1 MKNKLMEK
9 YFLWFTLCYLV
20 LMAVIYWQM
29 VPYYSNRP
37 EETDLLT
44 PIGSVGEIVDGVVI
58 EQKFT
63 PTMENLSELKVLVAT
78 YKRDNIGIIRF
89 VVSAEDGT
97 VLSDGAMDVRS
108 LENDQLTQIPLSGK
122 IAGYCGK
129 TLTLKVFTEGSSY
142 GFAPTVYF
150 GMPGENSSSAAVE
163 AYTVNGVPQEGR
175 LCLTTAGTSPT
186 NVGSAALAVMVSV
199 YAVSL
204 LAYCLAQRKESRGKP
219 SAIGAV
225 CGMLEKYSF
234 LMRQLVGRD
243 FKTKYKRSV
252 LGVAWSFLNPFLTMA
267 VQYIIFSTLFKS
279 DTANYPVYLL
289 TGVVFF
295 SFFSEACSTGLCAI
309 TANASLIKKVYI
321 PKYVYP
327 ISKTLSSLV
336 NFGFSL
342 IPILIVMLVT
352 RTPFRPSLLLL
363 VYDVLCMLLFLLG
376 MAFLLSTMM
385 TFFQDT
391 QFLWGVAS
399 MMWMYFTPIFYTENI
414 IPASMRTVYH
424 MNPLYQFMS
433 FARVCII
440 DGVSPVPMQY
450 VYCALSGLVVFVLG
464 AAVFR
469 KHQDEFI
476 FHL

>member
-1 MKNKLMEK
+1 MKNKLMQK
-9 YFLWFTLCYLV
+9 YFRWFTACYLV

-29 VPYYSNRP
+29 VPYYSVRT
-37 EETDLLT
+37 EETDMNTPTGIVGELVDGMVVEQKIIPTANSLNALRLLT
-44 PIGSVGEIVDGVVI
+44 
-58 EQKFT
+58 
-63 PTMENLSELKVLVAT
+63 AT
-78 YKRDNIGIIRF
+78 YNRANTGMIHF
-89 VVSAEDGT
+89 VICAEDGT
-97 VLSDGAMDVRS
+97 ILSDSA
-108 LENDQLTQIPLSGK
+108 LEAQNLNNDLLTDIPLSAE
-122 IAGYCGK
+122 IAGCKGK
-129 TLTLKVFTEGSSY
+129 VLTLKVFTEGAPSGY
-142 GFAPTVYF
+142 APTLYF
-150 GMPGENSSSAAVE
+150 GLPDESVSSAAFGS
-163 AYTVNGVPQEGR
+163 YMVNGEEENGQ
-175 LCLTTAGTSPT
+175 LCLVTAGTSPT
-186 NVGSAALAVMVSV
+186 NVGPITLAIMVAV
-199 YAVSL
+199 YAACL
-204 LAYCLAQRKESRGKP
+204 LGYFAAQRKESRGRP

-225 CGMLEKYSF
+225 CGMLEKYNF

-267 VQYIIFSTLFKS
+267 VQYVVFSTLFKS
-279 DTANYPVYLL
+279 DTPNYPLYLL

-295 SFFSEACSTGLCAI
+295 SFFSEACSTGLGAI

-321 PKYVYP
+321 PKYIYP

-352 RTPFRPSLLLL
+352 RTPFRFSLLLL

-424 MNPLYQFMS
+424 FNPLYQFIS

-450 VYCALSGLVVFVLG
+450 VYCALSGLVAFVIG
-464 AAVFR
+464 VSVFR
-469 KHQDEFI
+469 KHQDDFI

>member
-1 MKNKLMEK
+1 MQK
-9 YFLWFTLCYLV
+9 YFRWFTGGYW
-20 LMAVIYWQM
+20 LMMLAIFFEM
-29 VPYYSNRP
+29 VPYYRRQY
-37 EETDLLT
+37 TKTGD
-44 PIGSVGEIVDGVVI
+44 
-58 EQKFT
+58 
-63 PTMENLSELKVLVAT
+63 
-78 YKRDNIGIIRF
+78 
-89 VVSAEDGT
+89 
-97 VLSDGAMDVRS
+97 
-108 LENDQLTQIPLSGK
+108 PLS
-122 IAGYCGK
+122 
-129 TLTLKVFTEGSSY
+129 
-142 GFAPTVYF
+142 
-150 GMPGENSSSAAVE
+150 NSLQWIV
-163 AYTVNGVPQEGR
+163 
-175 LCLTTAGTSPT
+175 
-186 NVGSAALAVMVSV
+186 LAVMVGI
-199 YAVSL
+199 YL
-204 LAYCLAQRKESRGKP
+204 LALIAYLTAQRKEAKGKP
-219 SAIGAV
+219 SVIGAV
-225 CGMLEKYSF
+225 CGMLKKYNF

-267 VQYIIFSTLFKS
+267 VQYIVFSTLFKS
-279 DTANYPVYLL
+279 DTINYPLYLL

-295 SFFSEACSTGLCAI
+295 TFFSEACSTGLGSI
-309 TANASLIKKVYI
+309 TTNASLIKKVYI
-321 PKYVYP
+321 PKYIYP

-352 RTPFRPSLLLL
+352 RTPFRFSLLLL

-414 IPASMRTVYH
+414 IPEAMRTVYH
-424 MNPLYQFMS
+424 FNPLYQFIS

-450 VYCALSGLVVFVLG
+450 VYCALSGLVVFVIG
-464 AAVFR
+464 VSVFR
-469 KHQDEFI
+469 KHQDDFI

>member
-9 YFLWFTLCYLV
+9 YFRWFTLCYLV
-20 LMAVIYWQM
+20 LMAVICWQM

-37 EETDLLT
+37 EETDMLT
-44 PIGSVGEIVDGVVI
+44 PTGIVGEIVDGTVI
-58 EQKFT
+58 EQKFI
-63 PTMENLSELKVLVAT
+63 PTMENLSELQVLTAT
-78 YKRDNIGIIRF
+78 YMRDNTGSIRF
-89 VVSAEDGT
+89 VVSTEDGT
-97 VLSDGAMDVRS
+97 VLSDSTMDVQA
-108 LENDQLTQIPLSGK
+108 LENDLLTQIPLSGK
-122 IAGYCGK
+122 IDGYCGK
-129 TLTLKVFTEGSSY
+129 TLILKVFTEGSDY
-142 GFAPTVYF
+142 GFAPTIYF
-150 GMPGENSSSAAVE
+150 GMPGENQSSAAVE
-163 AYTVNGVPQEGR
+163 AYMVNGVPQNGQ
-175 LCLTTAGTSPT
+175 LCLTTKGTSPT
-186 NVGSAALAVMVSV
+186 NIGPVALAVMVSV

-204 LAYCLAQRKESRGKP
+204 LSYFLAQRKESRGKP

-267 VQYIIFSTLFKS
+267 VQYMVFSTLFKS
-279 DTANYPVYLL
+279 DTPNYPVYLL

-321 PKYVYP
+321 PKYIYP

-352 RTPFRPSLLLL
+352 RTPFRLSLLLL

-391 QFLWGVAS
+391 QFLWSVAS

-424 MNPLYQFMS
+424 MNPLYQFVS

-464 AAVFR
+464 AVVFR
-469 KHQDEFI
+469 KHQNEFI

>member
-1 MKNKLMEK
+1 MKNKLMQK
-9 YFLWFTLCYLV
+9 YFRCFSGFYGL
-20 LMAVIYWQM
+20 LMLVIYMQM
-29 VPYYSNRP
+29 VPYYSR
-37 EETDLLT
+37 LYA
-44 PIGSVGEIVDGVVI
+44 
-58 EQKFT
+58 
-63 PTMENLSELKVLVAT
+63 ENG
-78 YKRDNIGIIRF
+78 N
-89 VVSAEDGT
+89 
-97 VLSDGAMDVRS
+97 
-108 LENDQLTQIPLSGK
+108 PLSQSLPV
-122 IAGYCGK
+122 I
-129 TLTLKVFTEGSSY
+129 
-142 GFAPTVYF
+142 
-150 GMPGENSSSAAVE
+150 
-163 AYTVNGVPQEGR
+163 
-175 LCLTTAGTSPT
+175 
-186 NVGSAALAVMVSV
+186 ALAVIAGM
-199 YAVSL
+199 YILMAA
-204 LAYCLAQRKESRGKP
+204 AYLLAQRKESCGRP

-225 CGMLEKYSF
+225 CGMLEKYNF
-234 LMRQLVGRD
+234 LMRQLIGRD

-267 VQYIIFSTLFKS
+267 VQYAVFSTLFKS
-279 DTANYPVYLL
+279 DTPNYPLYLL

-295 SFFSEACSTGLCAI
+295 SFFSEACSTGLGAI
-309 TANASLIKKVYI
+309 TANASLVKKVYI

-352 RTPFRPSLLLL
+352 RTPFRLSLLLL

-414 IPASMRTVYH
+414 IPETFRTLYH
-424 MNPLYQFMS
+424 MNPLYQFVS

-440 DGVSPVPMQY
+440 DGISPVPMQY
-450 VYCALSGLVVFVLG
+450 VYCALSGLVVFVIGFL
-464 AAVFR
+464 VFR

>member
-1 MKNKLMEK
+1 MKNKLMQK
-9 YFLWFTLCYLV
+9 YFRRFTAFYLV
-20 LMAVIYWQM
+20 LMAVICWQLIS
-29 VPYYSNRP
+29 YYSTQT
-37 EETDLLT
+37 EETGMAAPTDT
-44 PIGSVGEIVDGVVI
+44 VGEITDGMVV

-63 PTMENLSELKVLVAT
+63 VSTANLNAVQILTAT
-78 YKRDNIGIIRF
+78 YNRENAGNLHF
-89 VVSAEDGT
+89 VISAQDGT
-97 VLSDGAMDVRS
+97 ILSDSFMDVQS
-108 LENDQLTQIPLSGK
+108 LANDQLTSIPLSAP
-122 IAGYCGK
+122 ITGYQK
-129 TLTLKVFTEGSSY
+129 QTLTLKVFTEGASS
-142 GFAPTVYF
+142 GFAPTLYW
-150 GMPGENSSSAAVE
+150 GTADDAAHSAAIGCC
-163 AYTVNGVPQEGR
+163 TVNGEAQDGP
-175 LCLTTAGTSPT
+175 LCLITRGTSPT
-186 NVGSAALAVMVSV
+186 NIGLVAPGIMAGVYALALS
-199 YAVSL
+199 
-204 LAYCLAQRKESRGKP
+204 AYLIAQQKESKGKP
-219 SAIGAV
+219 SVIGAV
-225 CGMLEKYSF
+225 CAMLAKYSF

-243 FKTKYKRSV
+243 FKAKYKRSV

-267 VQYIIFSTLFKS
+267 VQYIVFSTLFKS
-279 DTANYPVYLL
+279 DTPNYPLYLL

-295 SFFSEACSTGLCAI
+295 SFFSESCNTGLGAI

-321 PKYVYP
+321 PKYIYP
-327 ISKTLSSLV
+327 LSKTLSSLV

-352 RTPFRPSLLLL
+352 RTPLRFSLLLL
-363 VYDVLCMLLFLLG
+363 VYDVLCMLLFLQG

-414 IPASMRTVYH
+414 IPASMRTIYH
-424 MNPLYQFMS
+424 LNPMYQFIS

-440 DGVSPVPMQY
+440 DGISPVPMQY
-450 VYCALSGLVVFVLG
+450 VYCALSGIVAFVIG